1 VLRLSNCSHI
11 RTASI
16 QMNCSWQTW
25 QLFEHKVDLC
35 AARFSLVLFSY
46 ILHPSEKKMKKNLVC
61 RALTFGACFSLALVF
76 SVTQV
81 NAQSGSRLAAPLA
94 GSGTS
99 QVIPQAIGSGTSQ
112 AIPQASSVGSGTSQS
127 VISSAPAYS
136 SPSYSSA
143 PAQSYSSPA
152 PTSSCCGGSAPTTT
166 YYSAPAPAPVYSAPV
181 YSAPVYS
188 APVYSA
194 PVVSRPRWR
203 GCGCGCR

>member
-1 VLRLSNCSHI
+1 
-11 RTASI
+11 
-16 QMNCSWQTW
+16 MNCSWQTW

-99 QVIPQAIGSGTSQ
+99 QVIPQAIGRRPRLSRTLVQ
-112 AIPQASSVGSGTSQS
+112 HRLQVVAE
-127 VISSAPAYS
+127 
-136 SPSYSSA
+136 
-143 PAQSYSSPA
+143 AQHQRR
-152 PTSSCCGGSAPTTT
+152 PTTRLQRRLLFT
-166 YYSAPAPAPVYSAPV
+166 RRLFTRLLFTQPPCIQLRSFHGLGG
-181 YSAPVYS
+181 
-188 APVYSA
+188 
-194 PVVSRPRWR
+194 VVAVAVAGSHLQ
-203 GCGCGCR
+203 CLEAK